1 MKIKKKNKVFEMY
14 ILLKIFSYNKHIPA
28 IAGHMQNISTPR
40 SVFLP
45 IGASP
50 IRLIGY
56 SAGRR

>member
-1 MKIKKKNKVFEMY
+1 MNRHNTQLHSQARREARRAWQ
-14 ILLKIFSYNKHIPA
+14 LP
-28 IAGHMQNISTPR
+28 NISTPR